1 VFGAVAANANANG
14 VVVNPF
20 SVTSPPPPAMLA
32 WTLGWVIVVLIAGI
46 AAFRTRDL

>member
-1 VFGAVAANANANG
+1 VFTAVAANANGTGAA
-14 VVVNPF
+14 VNPF

-32 WTLGWVIVVLIAGI
+32 WAFGWVVVVLVAGI